1 MKKIVILLS
10 ILSLTILNSC
20 ERTSS
25 NLVNMFYELTQ
36 CNDPWQSGANEA
48 ELRTNISNF
57 LRENRVVVLS
67 IRIENSNPPAD
78 ASCTACNCTTGKR
91 AVITISI
98 SDQNRAF
105 AQGFRNFR

>member
-10 ILSLTILNSC
+10 IIGLITLNSC

-36 CNDPWQSGANEA
+36 CNDPWQNGANETELKA
-48 ELRTNISNF
+48 NITEFLRTS
-57 LRENRVVVLS
+57 RVVVFS
-67 IRIENSNPPAD
+67 IRIENSNTPND
-78 ASCTACNCTTGKR
+78 ANCTACNCTTGKQ

-105 AQGFRNFR
+105 AVGFRNFR